1 MAELEYI
8 CTMEYYSA
16 IKQNELPSSKN
27 TDCIINYI
35 TFYKRQNC
43 RGNKRAVVVKGSGI
57 RSGTREF

>member
-1 MAELEYI
+1 MDELSTFVQWNI
-8 CTMEYYSA
+8 IQEYYSA

-43 RGNKRAVVVKGSGI
+43 RGNERAVVVKGSGI
-57 RSGTREF
+57 RF